1 MIKQSVRWNK
11 MDEILGYLET
21 LNIGPMQQ
29 HRNMSVLPLLGKDS
43 RLEYLVL
50 DEAVKQGLIIK
61 ETRTVAE
68 VYAENQTEK
77 NVLLLIGE
85 YLVGGWQNRMMATN
99 AYLAKDFKGSIPAR
113 CVQQHRW
120 SMTPSFF
127 PNAEPYGEKSS
138 ELFSTS
144 ERRVSPSVMM
154 AASLGSQGDVWN
166 QVSYLMESTGAKSAT
181 HNIGDIYDIKK
192 KDISEYVRGFDYA
205 PGCVGMIIGTPNGD
219 GSKRYS
225 IELFDRKGTMR
236 KQFGKII
243 ESYALEAV
251 AGNKE
256 LVCRRQDLAGFLRDV
271 KAELAGKDCS
281 IESREPVS
289 LGKDL
294 AISGEDFE
302 GLSLVYKGIPVYTN
316 FCSEK
321 YKQAPYDWPN
331 HPIRRIPLPEPYP
344 RPFPRPHPRPW
355 EPEGDFP
362 PYIAPHDPNITI
374 RWED

>member
-1 MIKQSVRWNK
+1 
-11 MDEILGYLET
+11 MDEISEYLET
-21 LNIGPMQQ
+21 LNMGPMQQ

-50 DEAVKQGLIIK
+50 DEAVKQGLVIK

-68 VYAENQTEK
+68 VYAENGTGK

-99 AYLAKDFKGSIPAR
+99 AYLAKNFKGSIPAR

-120 SMTPSFF
+120 SVTPGFF
-127 PNAEPYGEKSS
+127 ADAEPYGSERSS

-166 QVSYLMESTGAKSAT
+166 QVNCLMESTGAKSDT

-192 KDISEYVRGFDYA
+192 KDISEYVKGFDYA

-236 KQFGKII
+236 KQFGKLI

-256 LVCRRQDLAGFLRDV
+256 LVCRRQDLAGFLKDV
-271 KAELAGKDCS
+271 KAELAGKECS

-316 FCSEK
+316 FCSDK
-321 YKQAPYDWPN
+321 YKQAPYDWPG
-331 HPIRRIPLPEPYP
+331 HPIRRFPLPN
-344 RPFPRPHPRPW
+344 PFPRPW
-355 EPEGDFP
+355 EPERPDFP
-362 PYIAPHDPNITI
+362 PYTIPYDPSDPDHITT